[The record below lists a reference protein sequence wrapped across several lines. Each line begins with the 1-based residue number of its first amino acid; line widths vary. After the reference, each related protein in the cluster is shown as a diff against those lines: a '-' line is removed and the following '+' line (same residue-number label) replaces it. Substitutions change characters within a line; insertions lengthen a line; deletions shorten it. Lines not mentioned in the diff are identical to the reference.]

1 MDRRG
6 RLIGRKGRQIGD
18 SMLETELDALHSLA
32 HTLLRKMYPG
42 VWNAISQGL
51 EGIIRPREL

>member
-1 MDRRG
+1 
-6 RLIGRKGRQIGD
+6 
-18 SMLETELDALHSLA
+18 MLETELDALHSLA

-51 EGIIRPREL
+51 EGIIRP